1 MRIPTLT
8 TGGALVT
15 TAGDVP
21 IGAET
26 TIISN
31 FLCNIF
37 MYPAFKLLVPHN
49 KLIYIS
55 VASEKSFHAHNVFES
70 ID

>member
-37 MYPAFKLLVPHN
+37 VYLRLNF
-49 KLIYIS
+49 
-55 VASEKSFHAHNVFES
+55 
-70 ID
+70 